1 MAMSVPSPSSVGY
14 DPVRQHDASGGSD
27 HGRRRATPHPG
38 LHASAI
44 ALSLFQDRFGRPGKG
59 KVEALVKT
67 ARRTFLF
74 AGRHNVREF
83 TTIDQMGW
91 LAKRTAGKRLSYT
104 DLIA

>member
-1 MAMSVPSPSSVGY
+1 MARILG
-14 DPVRQHDASGGSD
+14 DGE
-27 HGRRRATPHPG
+27 RRRTQAFTH
-38 LHASAI
+38 LQSHY
-44 ALSLFQDRFGRPGKG
+44 LFQDRFGWPGKG
-59 KVEALVKT
+59 KVEALVNT

-83 TTIDQMGW
+83 NTIDQMGW